1 MLDIHSHILPDV
13 DDGSESVEESIALLE
28 MMKKQGITDVIATP
42 HLYPHEDSLIDFL
55 ENSNNAYNTLME
67 AIKGKDLP
75 NIYLGCEIL
84 YFEGMGHSQS
94 LGNLCLN
101 KSNYLLIELTD
112 ECINESLMANLLN
125 LVENTQIIPIIA
137 HVERYFGSRNY
148 RKFLKFL
155 QKEEIM
161 VQINA
166 SSFGENIFDR
176 AIHKI
181 FKYGIKAVVATDTH
195 SLEERPPKMTE
206 ALKILRNK
214 YGNSVAN
221 EVINNINEIAENINI
236 SGVTV

>member
-1 MLDIHSHILPDV
+1 MLDIHSHILPGV
-13 DDGSESVEESIALLE
+13 DDGSESIEESIAILE
-28 MMKKQGITDVIATP
+28 LMKKQGITDVIATP

-55 ENSNNAYNTLME
+55 ENSNNAYNDLKE

-84 YFEGMGHSQS
+84 YFEGMGNSRS
-94 LGNLCLN
+94 LGSLCLN

-112 ECINESLMANLLN
+112 KCITESLMTNLLN
-125 LVENTQIIPIIA
+125 LVDNIGIIPIIA
-137 HVERYFGSRNY
+137 HVERYFGSRKY

-155 QKEEIM
+155 KKEEII

-166 SSFGENIFDR
+166 SSFCENIFDR

-181 FKYGIKAVVATDTH
+181 FKYGIKTVIATDAH

-206 ALKILRNK
+206 AFKIIRNK
-214 YGNSVAN
+214 YGNAVVN
-221 EVINNINEIAENINI
+221 EIIHNINEIKENIDI